1 MVEEEDK
8 SYFPQTA
15 EQKAKPQLYSVKS
28 LMRVRDDC
36 KKPSKGWGKVTRK
49 SVGVMVACFD
59 NSYVQINFP
68 EQEGAIFLIDEVP

>member
-15 EQKAKPQLYSVKS
+15 EQKAKPQLYSVRA

-36 KKPSKGWGKVTRK
+36 KKPSKGWGKVSRR
-49 SVGVMVACFD
+49 
-59 NSYVQINFP
+59 
-68 EQEGAIFLIDEVP
+68 AIANI